1 MPYKVKGQCV
11 YKKDSG
17 TKVGCTKG
25 DVDKYLAALHTN
37 VDESME
43 NINESNKLK
52 GGKADKLKPEN
63 IAKKFKLTLS
73 KIQAQ
78 IRKGKKVESEH
89 TDDEEKQL
97 EIASDHLTEF
107 PDYYDRIEKME
118 KEAKKHW
125 ADKKTTNESKKFI
138 KKLLREN
145 L

>member
-1 MPYKVKGQCV
+1 MK
-11 YKKDSG
+11 
-17 TKVGCTKG
+17 
-25 DVDKYLAALHTN
+25 N
-37 VDESME
+37 
-43 NINESNKLK
+43 NLK
-52 GGKADKLKPEN
+52 GGKADEMTH
-63 IAKKFKLTLS
+63 KKISDKFGVSVKDVN
-73 KIQAQ
+73 KQ
-78 IRKGKKVESEH
+78 IEKGKKVESEH